1 MHELSEIIDG
11 MASKI
16 EANLLRLSRGLILPL
31 PGGNRTVNTR
41 RMEELNIFFETLH
54 NAVDTTST
62 GQERM
67 DTVMKIL

>member
-16 EANLLRLSRGLILPL
+16 ESNLLRLSRRLIQPL
-31 PGGNRTVNTR
+31 PGGNGPVNTR